1 MAGIGLKY
9 PCFSPFSG
17 EEPANALPT
26 YGTGIVIGKAVSA
39 NATPNLAEGQLYAD
53 DGEAESA
60 RDFTSADVSLETD
73 RLEDNVAVVLYGAT
87 LDEET
92 GELVENADDTPPWGG
107 LAYYRVLERNGKR
120 MFRARFYPKARASIG
135 GESAQ
140 TRGESITF
148 SPENTNFRIVKPNN
162 GNWRYTYTSDNEQ
175 EVIQWI
181 NTKLNIT
188 AAGA

>member
-9 PCFSPFSG
+9 PCFSPFNG

-53 DGEAESA
+53 DAEAESA

-73 RLEDNVAVVLYGAT
+73 RLEDKVAVVLYGAT
-87 LDEET
+87 LDEES
-92 GELVENADDTPPWGG
+92 ELVENADDTPPWGG

-162 GNWRYTYTSDNEQ
+162 GNLRYTLTSDNEQ